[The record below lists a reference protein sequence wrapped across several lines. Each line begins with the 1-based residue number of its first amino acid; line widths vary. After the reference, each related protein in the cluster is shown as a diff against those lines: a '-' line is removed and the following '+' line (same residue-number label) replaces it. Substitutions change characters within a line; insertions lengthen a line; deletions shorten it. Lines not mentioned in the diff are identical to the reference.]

1 MDEVRPEKKVR
12 RVDPE
17 RTKRDILREAR
28 IEFAEKGFAGA
39 RVDQIGARTA
49 TAKRMIYYH
58 FGSKE
63 GLYVA
68 VLEEAYKGI
77 RDLEKTLS
85 LDHLDPDDALCR
97 LIDFTFDYERANL
110 DFVRLISVEN
120 LNQARYLKGSK
131 QIRETNSNVI
141 EELRKLM
148 SRGYADGTFVRK
160 EAPENIHFMISGLC
174 FYRVSNK
181 HTFSAIFGVD
191 LDDEKL
197 TVNHKAMI
205 RNTIRSYLRTTE
217 FHG

>member
-1 MDEVRPEKKVR
+1 MDAAAPEKKVR
-12 RVDPE
+12 RIDPE

-39 RVDQIGARTA
+39 RMDEIGARTA
-49 TAKRMIYYH
+49 TAKRMIYYY
-58 FGSKE
+58 FGNKE

-97 LIDFTFDYERANL
+97 LIDFTFDYENANT
-110 DFVRLISVEN
+110 DFVQLISVEN
-120 LNQARYLKGSK
+120 LNKARYLKNSQ
-131 QIRETNSNVI
+131 QIRETNSNAI
-141 EELRKLM
+141 EELRKLLE
-148 SRGYADGTFVRK
+148 RGYADGTFIRR
-160 EAPENIHFMISGLC
+160 ETPENIHFMISGLC

-181 HTFSAIFGVD
+181 YTFSTIFSVD
-191 LDDEKL
+191 LDDEDL
-197 TVNHKAMI
+197 TAHHKAMI
-205 RNTIRSYLRTTE
+205 RNTIRSYLRTSE